1 MNGYAFHAPAAKP
14 SRHQV
19 PAATC
24 NCAALEEL
32 LDYLNSHLP
41 LLGGS
46 QLERYFSAQAGRL
59 VQRGNRIEAEVGPFV
74 LRSEHRR
81 IVPVTAPST
90 TLAWRRV
97 LRAVTRSGREVSA
110 DALLRLQPGEAA
122 ATAMDRLLRT
132 LHMLNHL
139 ACATSTQ
146 DLWVHT
152 SLRHVLAVEH
162 GHGEFFED
170 LLRRCGLGA
179 DRIVLMGALLPPA
192 DPDFARLVAAYAGYV
207 SRGFRIALELPTFP
221 SADALASLSLIDAS
235 WLRVSQQDIE
245 ALRARGVRLPLLI
258 KAPGRPAAGGR
269 LCPHDLLEVADYP
282 VFLP

>member
-1 MNGYAFHAPAAKP
+1 MNGYAFQAPAAQP
-14 SRHQV
+14 SRHPV
-19 PAATC
+19 LAATC

-41 LLGGS
+41 LLGGR
-46 QLERYFSAQAGRL
+46 QLERYFSAQSGRL
-59 VQRGNRIEAEVGPFV
+59 VQRGNRIEAEVGPFL

-97 LRAVTRSGREVSA
+97 LRAVTRSGRAVSA
-110 DALLRLQPGEAA
+110 DALLRLQPDEAA
-122 ATAMDRLLRT
+122 AIAMDRLLRT

-139 ACATSTQ
+139 ACATNAQ

-152 SLRHVLAVEH
+152 SLRHVLAVER

-170 LLRRCGLGA
+170 LLRRCGLGP
-179 DRIVLMGALLPPA
+179 DRIVLIAPLLPPD
-192 DPDFARLVAAYAGYV
+192 DPDFGRLVAAYAGYV
-207 SRGFRIALELPTFP
+207 SRGFRIALELPVLP
-221 SADALASLSLIDAS
+221 DHDALAALSLVEAS
-235 WLRVSQQDIE
+235 WLRVRQHDIE
-245 ALRARGVRLPLLI
+245 PLRARGVRIPLLLR
-258 KAPGRPAAGGR
+258 APGRPTAGGH
-269 LCPHDLLEVADYP
+269 LGPHDLLEVADYP